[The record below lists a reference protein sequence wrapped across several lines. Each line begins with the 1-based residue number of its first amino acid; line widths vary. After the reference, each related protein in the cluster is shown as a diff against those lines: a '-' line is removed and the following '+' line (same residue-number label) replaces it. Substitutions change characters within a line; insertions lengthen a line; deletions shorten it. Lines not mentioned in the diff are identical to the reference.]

1 MNLANQ
7 IIKFLSNP
15 IFTRFRTLFILWF
28 SIAVIAWVTK
38 IIPGSYN
45 NFLIFRGVFFNLI
58 NQLNLYLEYPLVYKD
73 VNLYGPLFSLVVAPF
88 AVVPVWLGLLMWLCS
103 LSVLLYFSVKLLPI
117 EDRKKI
123 FIYWICAHELLTAL
137 FMSQFNIVIVSIIL
151 LSYTFIKKEKD
162 WLATL
167 LIVIGIFTKI
177 YGVVGLALFLFSRHK
192 IKFIGWFIFWSI
204 IAFVLPMLITSPDY
218 IIEQYS
224 NWFGALQAKAG
235 KNLFSTHQNISLLGI
250 IRKVSGNEF
259 YSDIYPIICGCILF
273 TLPYLRFAQYK
284 YDGFKLGILASILL
298 FVVLFS
304 TGSESS
310 TYIIAFVGVA
320 LWYVNSSEKRSN
332 LDLALL
338 IFAFILTSMSPSDLL
353 PSYIRKTFVM
363 PYALKALPCVIIW
376 FKLIY
381 ELCTRDYS
389 IKLK

>member
-1 MNLANQ
+1 M
-7 IIKFLSNP
+7 
-15 IFTRFRTLFILWF
+15 
-28 SIAVIAWVTK
+28 
-38 IIPGSYN
+38 
-45 NFLIFRGVFFNLI
+45 
-58 NQLNLYLEYPLVYKD
+58 
-73 VNLYGPLFSLVVAPF
+73 
-88 AVVPVWLGLLMWLCS
+88 
-103 LSVLLYFSVKLLPI
+103 
-117 EDRKKI
+117 
-123 FIYWICAHELLTAL
+123 
-137 FMSQFNIVIVSIIL
+137 
-151 LSYTFIKKEKD
+151 
-162 WLATL
+162 
-167 LIVIGIFTKI
+167 
-177 YGVVGLALFLFSRHK
+177 
-192 IKFIGWFIFWSI
+192 
-204 IAFVLPMLITSPDY
+204 
-218 IIEQYS
+218 
-224 NWFGALQAKAG
+224 
-235 KNLFSTHQNISLLGI
+235 LGI

-338 IFAFILTSMSPSDLL
+338 IFAFILTSMSPSDLF